1 MYDVLGEVYDVLCV
15 FLGCGDARF
24 SPKLVWLLKSVFHMQ
39 YAYWLENTSCLFTKE
54 CHPKGRPSYW
64 EKAAGTGELIF
75 TYPMH
80 SNCAS
85 LDGINFKIIPS
96 TGQGVENK
104 LLDEIVLQAEW
115 ERFLNFLALEIIL
128 QWKWARPSGIE
139 MQYRNPQILS
149 TNGYCHLIMPCQS
162 WLERG
167 FGPTT

>member
-1 MYDVLGEVYDVLCV
+1 MFLARCMIFCVSSWDVVMPGLVPNWFDSSNLFFICTMLTDLKILHVYSQKNVTQR
-15 FLGCGDARF
+15 GDHLTE
-24 SPKLVWLLKSVFHMQ
+24 SKLL
-39 YAYWLENTSCLFTKE
+39 A
-54 CHPKGRPSYW
+54 
-64 EKAAGTGELIF
+64 TGELIF